1 MFSIPCSV
9 LAAATFSPAGFA
21 VQIFSSEMGL
31 YCARTFSSRCSSL
44 SLIHLP
50 LEPHVSF
57 KSPPTFLSSVLI
69 LFSCTFQTAAFLP
82 ASLPSVSAVNSVY
95 PEEGKNI
102 SEPTNVKKFLRE
114 LSAPLPDGSFGMK
127 VVAKAMGF
135 HLFIYFYKNP
145 GKQMCFIWSKIL
157 KQEKIWSAIT
167 YILYPNKKAVS
178 VDVVLLIFHWRM
190 KNKHFKWQKCFFLK

>member
-57 KSPPTFLSSVLI
+57 KSPLLSSP
-69 LFSCTFQTAAFLP
+69 LFSFCSLALSKLQHSSLLP
-82 ASLPSVSAVNSVY
+82 
-95 PEEGKNI
+95 
-102 SEPTNVKKFLRE
+102 
-114 LSAPLPDGSFGMK
+114 
-127 VVAKAMGF
+127 F
-135 HLFIYFYKNP
+135 HLSVLSTVCTQKREKIFLNLQMWKSFSESWVHHSQMAVSGWKLLQKRWDFIYLFT
-145 GKQMCFIWSKIL
+145 FAKIL
-157 KQEKIWSAIT
+157 VNKCVSFEAKSINKRRFEVQSHT
-167 YILYPNKKAVS
+167 YCIPTRRKAVS

-190 KNKHFKWQKCFFLK
+190 KNKHFKWQKWFF